1 MWSEHYNIQRGT
13 RWGMT
18 LHLVVMLHACCPGD
32 YYRLMGYC
40 NGRRDISSTVSFCC
54 FSKHR
59 ETPLRGKQKIMAR
72 QWYPDLRL
80 DGSWQ
85 VWTDSNVHTH
95 KRSCGID
102 YIHKGGLGVCHLVVV
117 FTINS
122 VRRVCVWV
130 SASWCT
136 LDVFFIHVELS
147 AAWGM
152 ISVISVKHSCLPQF
166 FNALCAH
173 PLEIMISVRPVT
185 LTEVLNCECV
195 YTHAH
200 TWVLWVLAVRSVLHV
215 IIRHLHLLLSPDAH
229 QLLVVQV
236 SNFLQNTTKGR
247 VGGWGG
253 VRTAKTNGWCMF

>member
-1 MWSEHYNIQRGT
+1 
-13 RWGMT
+13 MT

-85 VWTDSNVHTH
+85 VWPDSNVHTQTLVWNWLH
-95 KRSCGID
+95 SQGWTRCMSFSSCV
-102 YIHKGGLGVCHLVVV
+102 HHQLSKAC
-117 FTINS
+117 
-122 VRRVCVWV
+122 VCVCV

-236 SNFLQNTTKGR
+236 SNFLQNTTKGG

-253 VRTAKTNGWCMF
+253 VRTAKTHGWCMF